1 MPSVAP
7 LARVVLIT
15 GSSTG
20 FGRNLV
26 DAVLARGDIA
36 VATLRKPEVLQDL
49 ATQFGKDRLLVLPL
63 DVTDKGQ
70 VTSVFDAVKT
80 AYGRLD
86 VVVNN
91 AGIAYTNEIEGTTD
105 ADIRRL
111 FGPSRLLSTALQ
123 ESLTSDAHV
132 QTPTC
137 LRPSRSSSKPSPSC
151 ATSTRRQ
158 EQAAPSSTSRP
169 TAASGPSLSSA
180 PTRRASLRSRVSPR
194 PLSTSSTRPG
204 TSVCVRLSDS
214 LAVSRPLSPSLSSL
228 PRYLTKDKPSQ
239 LHLIEPG
246 AFRTNISANA
256 AQPPPHPAYSSPHL
270 PTNLVRAKLA
280 ASTGAKGDP
289 AKAAR
294 AILDVLDL
302 PREERPKR
310 LALGEDGYALVVLKA
325 RELLEGAEK
334 WKDVSLSVN
343 FDE

>member
-111 FGPSRLLSTALQ
+111 FDTNVFAPFEIIKQAVAFMR
-123 ESLTSDAHV
+123 DV
-132 QTPTC
+132 N
-137 LRPSRSSSKPSPSC
+137 SPSGTGG
-151 ATSTRRQ
+151 AIINI
-158 EQAAPSSTSRP
+158 SSNSGIRAIP
-169 TAASGPSLSSA
+169 VLGAYSASKFALEGITEAFVNELDPAWNIS
-180 PTRRASLRSRVSPR
+180 
-194 PLSTSSTRPG
+194 
-204 TSVCVRLSDS
+204 
-214 LAVSRPLSPSLSSL
+214 
-228 PRYLTKDKPSQ
+228 